1 MLYYIS
7 DEKLDEQSE
16 TMLRALVKLLKE
28 NNYTHNGDKI
38 GSRQEKFIVNGYE
51 GFVLDTTRKS
61 IWFTQR
67 YIEDCDN
74 VYLLTEYGRAYE
86 YETVVNLGNLFDIIK
101 GDATVYN
108 KFGEGTEVDIQA
120 LTKLY
125 DERDK
130 LQNQLDV
137 TNENIENIEKSLLNY
152 LRK

>member
-38 GSRQEKFIVNGYE
+38 GSRQENFIVNGYE

-61 IWFTQR
+61 IWFTQG
-67 YIEDCDN
+67 YIDDGGN

-86 YETVVNLGNLFDIIK
+86 YETVVNVCNLFDIIK